1 MLTPYANANPLSHSV
16 TIPDISHDTAKIL
29 LKKSAASVACHAGYS
44 SKWLYTLLNAFSLK
58 FVQ

>member
-1 MLTPYANANPLSHSV
+1 MLKLTPYANANPLSHSV

-44 SKWLYTLLNAFSLK
+44 SK
-58 FVQ
+58 